1 MFVLFV
7 FNILCFILFER
18 RVSSSSIYSYVA
30 DAAGTVHVHFVRR
43 VDAVRAL
50 GRLMVA
56 AHNAPFGSRPGAQAA
71 LAAGMQF
78 EETPWL
84 ETMGVQLDCSRG
96 GVPHV
101 DALQERT
108 VQLAL
113 YGYNALLLYMEDV
126 YEVPGAVLSCIK
138 FACFK

>member
-1 MFVLFV
+1 MYFAH
-7 FNILCFILFER
+7 R
-18 RVSSSSIYSYVA
+18 S
-30 DAAGTVHVHFVRR
+30 DAF
-43 VDAVRAL
+43 RAL

-56 AHNAPFGSRPGAQAA
+56 AHNAPFGAKPGAQAA

-84 ETMGVQLDCSRG
+84 ELTGVQLDCSRG

-101 DALQERT
+101 AALQDWA

-113 YGYNALLLYMEDV
+113 YGFNALLLYMVGVRPRERLRGSRARAGCV
-126 YEVPGAVLSCIK
+126 VSAWASGCLPSVSTWAS
-138 FACFK
+138 ACVSYLLRGREGGGEESAR